1 MKIGN
6 LKKKNIYI
14 YILFRKKNPQ
24 NYHGQLV
31 PNLIFFLFKEK
42 KNTKLSWPM
51 SAKFDTQLPNFIY
64 NEIRIFLDRL

>member
-6 LKKKNIYI
+6 LKKKYIYI

-31 PNLIFFLFKEK
+31 PNLIFFFIQKEK
-42 KNTKLSWPM
+42 KHKIIMAHECQIWYLVT
-51 SAKFDTQLPNFIY
+51 
-64 NEIRIFLDRL
+64 

>member
-6 LKKKNIYI
+6 LKKKYIYI

-31 PNLIFFLFKEK
+31 PNLIFFFIQKEK
-42 KNTKLSWPM
+42 KHKIIM
-51 SAKFDTQLPNFIY
+51 AHECQI
-64 NEIRIFLDRL
+64 

>member
-6 LKKKNIYI
+6 LKKYIYI
-14 YILFRKKNPQ
+14 YIYIIQKKNPQ

-31 PNLIFFLFKEK
+31 PNLIFFLFKKK

-51 SAKFDTQLPNFIY
+51 SAKFDT
-64 NEIRIFLDRL
+64 